1 MTGSAVAPA
10 NDGDI
15 KALVTALE
23 KRALEL
29 WNGGNPDGFIE
40 LSMTVCFDPTL
51 ESKLG
56 GKKALAAYYDMIRG
70 KIGIDSYRIVNP
82 DVQPASDA
90 AVLTCDYGAHRDGR
104 LLRMHC
110 IEVYRRNSSGRWEI
124 MHTHWSFVPPEE

>member
-1 MTGSAVAPA
+1 
-10 NDGDI
+10 
-15 KALVTALE
+15 
-23 KRALEL
+23 
-29 WNGGNPDGFIE
+29 
-40 LSMTVCFDPTL
+40 MTVCFDPTL

-70 KIGIDSYRIVNP
+70 KIGI
-82 DVQPASDA
+82 VQPASDA

-104 LLRMHC
+104 LFRMHC